1 MMLALLLAVE
11 LARWSTNGPR
21 DAFTSDVAVA
31 AGAHP
36 RIFAIAY
43 NAVDGSGIYRSE
55 DGGSSWERAGSCAHG
70 PFIELET
77 DPHDPDRLFA
87 ATLFAG
93 FSGFWTKLYRSLD
106 GGATWT
112 QRQQLIGPPIGGS
125 RSCEVAFDAVEPGIV
140 YASYG
145 GNSSIYRSEDRGE
158 IFTGF
163 PSPFSGALLAS
174 AADGTLIAAVDMT
187 VYFSRDRGERWTPA
201 APPPVRCPI
210 RALAADPVDANR
222 WYVGSGQELFPC
234 GEMARTDDGGVT
246 WSLAA
251 DPGGS
256 INDFATAAS
265 QPGWLYASTG
275 VPEPSVAPGRVLAT
289 GDGGETWMDLEDPPP
304 RARHN
309 RAARRWESDLR
320 FDRRWCLP
328 EGPARARPL
337 PPR

>member
-31 AGAHP
+31 AGSHP

-55 DGGSSWERAGSCAHG
+55 DGGSIWERAGPAPGG

-87 ATLFAG
+87 ATLVVG
-93 FSGFWTKLYRSLD
+93 FSGVWTTLYRSLD
-106 GGATWT
+106 GGASWT
-112 QRQQLIGPPIGGS
+112 QRQQQHNGPLAGVAVLRS
-125 RSCEVAFDAVEPGIV
+125 RVRRRRARHRLRVLREHFVDLSERRRGRDFHRLSVAILRCAARVRRRRHV
-140 YASYG
+140 
-145 GNSSIYRSEDRGE
+145 DRG
-158 IFTGF
+158 GGHDR
-163 PSPFSGALLAS
+163 SMS
-174 AADGTLIAAVDMT
+174 AATAA
-187 VYFSRDRGERWTPA
+187 RGGRRLRRRRC
-201 APPPVRCPI
+201 VCPI
-210 RALAADPVDANR
+210 RAVAADPVDANR
-222 WYVGSGQELFPC
+222 WYVGSGQALFAC
-234 GEMARTDDGGVT
+234 GEVARTDDGGVT

-256 INDFATAAS
+256 INDFATVAS

-275 VPEPSVAPGRVLAT
+275 GPEPSVAPGRVLAT
-289 GDGGETWMDLEDPPP
+289 QGRRRNVDRPGRTRDR
-304 RARHN
+304 RARHH

-320 FDRRWCLP
+320 DR
-328 EGPARARPL
+328 PAPVFT
-337 PPR
+337 